1 MPSRR
6 VLLGGA
12 AASVAAAILPSPH
25 ARAQTQ
31 PRVVVIGGGFAGASC
46 ARALTLLD
54 RDLAVALIEAETA
67 YVACPFSNAVLA
79 RTRGIEAQTFSYDRF
94 DGIGLIRK
102 RAVAVDAERQRVRLD
117 DGTDIDYARLV
128 LAPGVDLR
136 FDALPGYDEAAA
148 EILPHAWKAG
158 PQTLLLRDQLAA
170 MPDGGTV
177 VISAPA
183 NPFRCPPGPY
193 ERASVIAHYL
203 KTSKPR
209 SKLIILDAKDA
220 FSKQR
225 LFEAAWQELYPG
237 LIEWVPLS
245 AGGRVTEVDPAMQTL
260 VTEFGSHKADVANV
274 IPPQRAGV
282 IAQIAGVADRTGW
295 CPIDPVTFESRLQPG
310 IHIVGDAAIGGAMP
324 KSAFSANAQ
333 AKACAAAVAAL
344 LSEREPAQPKLINT
358 CYSLVAPGYAIS
370 IAGVYQPRDG
380 LLAEVEGAG
389 GTSPLDAARDVRELE
404 AAYAEDWF
412 RTITGEVFG

>member
-1 MPSRR
+1 
-6 VLLGGA
+6 
-12 AASVAAAILPSPH
+12 
-25 ARAQTQ
+25 
-31 PRVVVIGGGFAGASC
+31 
-46 ARALTLLD
+46 
-54 RDLAVALIEAETA
+54 
-67 YVACPFSNAVLA
+67 
-79 RTRGIEAQTFSYDRF
+79 
-94 DGIGLIRK
+94 
-102 RAVAVDAERQRVRLD
+102 
-117 DGTDIDYARLV
+117 
-128 LAPGVDLR
+128 
-136 FDALPGYDEAAA
+136 
-148 EILPHAWKAG
+148 
-158 PQTLLLRDQLAA
+158 

-193 ERASVIAHYL
+193 ERASLIAHYL
-203 KTSKPR
+203 KASKPR

-225 LFEAAWQELYPG
+225 LFEAAWQELYSG

-245 AGGRVTEVDPAMQTL
+245 AGGRVTEVDPATKTL
-260 VTEFGSHKADVANV
+260 VTEFGSHNADVVNV
-274 IPPQRAGV
+274 IPPQRAGA

-344 LSEREPAQPKLINT
+344 LREREPAQPKLINT
-358 CYSLVAPGYAIS
+358 CYSLVAPGYGIS

-389 GTSPLDAARDVRELE
+389 GVSSLDAARDVRELE

-412 RTITGEVFG
+412 RTITSEVFG

>member
-1 MPSRR
+1 MKR
-6 VLLGGA
+6 
-12 AASVAAAILPSPH
+12 
-25 ARAQTQ
+25 
-31 PRVVVIGGGFAGASC
+31 
-46 ARALTLLD
+46 LD
-54 RDLAVALIEAETA
+54 RDLAVTLVEPETA
-67 YVACPFSNAVLA
+67 YLACPFSNAVVAGL
-79 RTRGIEAQTFSYDRF
+79 RGIEAQTFGYDRF
-94 DGIGLIRK
+94 GDIGLIRK
-102 RAVAVDAERQRVRLD
+102 RAVAVDAERRRVRLD
-117 DGTDIDYARLV
+117 DGTDIGYVRLV

-148 EILPHAWKAG
+148 AIMPHAWKAG

-170 MPDGGTV
+170 MPEGGV
-177 VISAPA
+177 VILSAPA

-193 ERASVIAHYL
+193 ERASLIAHYL

-245 AGGRVTEVDPAMQTL
+245 SGGRVTEVDPATRTL
-260 VTEFGSHKADVANV
+260 VTEFGNHKADVANV
-274 IPPQRAGV
+274 IPPQRAGG
-282 IAQIAGVADRTGW
+282 IAQSAGVADQTGW
-295 CPIDPVTFESRLQPG
+295 CPIDPVTFESRLQPA
-310 IHIVGDAAIGGAMP
+310 IHVIGDAAIGGAMP

-333 AKACAAAVAAL
+333 AKACAAAVSAL
-344 LSEREPAQPKLINT
+344 VRERQPAQPKLINT
-358 CYSLVAPGYAIS
+358 CYSLVAPGYGIS

-389 GTSPLDAARDVRELE
+389 GTSPLEAPPSVRELE

-412 RTITGEVFG
+412 RTITSEVFG

>member
-1 MPSRR
+1 M
-6 VLLGGA
+6 GGA
-12 AASVAAAILPSPH
+12 AASVAAAVLVAPH
-25 ARAQTQ
+25 VRAQAR
-31 PRVVVIGGGFAGASC
+31 PGVVVVGGGFAGASC
-46 ARALTLLD
+46 ARALKQLD
-54 RDLAVALIEAETA
+54 RDLAVTLIEPEAA

-79 RTRGIEAQTFSYDRF
+79 GLRDIEAQTFSYDQF
-94 DGIGLIRK
+94 DDIEFIRR
-102 RAVAVDAERQRVRLD
+102 RAVAVDAERRRVRLD
-117 DGTDIDYARLV
+117 DGEDIDYTRLV
-128 LAPGVDLR
+128 LAPGIELR

-148 EILPHAWKAG
+148 ESMPHAWKAG
-158 PQTLLLRDQLAA
+158 SQTLMLRDQLAA
-170 MPDGGTV
+170 MPDGGV
-177 VISAPA
+177 VVLSAPA

-193 ERASVIAHYL
+193 ERASLIAHYL

-245 AGGRVTEVDPAMQTL
+245 SGGRVTEIDPATRTL
-260 VTEFGSHKADVANV
+260 VTEFGSHRADVANV
-274 IPPQRAGV
+274 IPPQRAGR
-282 IAQIAGVADRTGW
+282 IAQLAGVADQTGW
-295 CPIDPVTFESRLQPG
+295 CPIDPVTFESRLQPE
-310 IHIVGDAAIGGAMP
+310 IHVIGDAVIGGAMP
-324 KSAFSANAQ
+324 KSAFTANAQ

-344 LSEREPAQPKLINT
+344 VRERQPAQPKLINT
-358 CYSLVAPGYAIS
+358 CYSLVAPGYGIS

-389 GTSPLDAARDVRELE
+389 GTSPLEAPSSVRELE

-412 RTITGEVFG
+412 RTITREVFG